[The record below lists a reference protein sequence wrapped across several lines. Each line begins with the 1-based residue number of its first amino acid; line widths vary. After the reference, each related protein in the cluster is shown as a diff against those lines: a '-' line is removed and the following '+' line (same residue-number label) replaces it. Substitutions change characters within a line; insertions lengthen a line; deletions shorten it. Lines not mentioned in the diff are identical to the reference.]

1 MSIKTLLEK
10 IEEKLKAAALS
21 ISGEGKEIVA
31 SVEEHLKEE
40 VTRIDAELK
49 NIEDRLVKYIDD
61 AIAKLRADAAKE
73 NSDDINPPSPLT
85 PETPAVA
92 ADTSGTV

>member
-21 ISGEGKEIVA
+21 ISGEGKEIAA

-40 VTRIDAELK
+40 STRIDAELK

-61 AIAKLRADAAKE
+61 AITKIRSDAAKE
-73 NSDDINPPSPLT
+73 IAGESKAPAPPT
-85 PETPAVA
+85 PETPAIAVDA
-92 ADTSGTV
+92 SVTA